1 MLSWHLRQ
9 FVKFRINLF
18 REKMQNKKVPEL
30 RKDFIFKYGKSV
42 RCLMYFSKRQT
53 KYEEWREKYFIFS
66 STHYTALY

>member
-1 MLSWHLRQ
+1 MNFAKGSENDVEKYMRQ
-9 FVKFRINLF
+9 FVKF

-53 KYEEWREKYFIFS
+53 KYEE
-66 STHYTALY
+66 